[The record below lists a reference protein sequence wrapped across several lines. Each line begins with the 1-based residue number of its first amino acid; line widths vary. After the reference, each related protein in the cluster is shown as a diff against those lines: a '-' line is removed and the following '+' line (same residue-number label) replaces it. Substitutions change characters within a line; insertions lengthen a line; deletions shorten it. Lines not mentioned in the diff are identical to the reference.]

1 MQAHSFTLS
10 MYIDY
15 RGDKILKQSLQWK
28 KWKIMVDNETISRVF
43 IVKINYK
50 YYDNKGISTELHAHF
65 VSFLGVI
72 KCTALTIYTYLHV
85 CKN

>member
-1 MQAHSFTLS
+1 
-10 MYIDY
+10 
-15 RGDKILKQSLQWK
+15 
-28 KWKIMVDNETISRVF
+28 MVDNEIIFRVF

-50 YYDNKGISTELHAHF
+50 YYDNKGILMELYVYF

-72 KCTALTIYTYLHV
+72 KCIVFIIYIYLYV

>member
-1 MQAHSFTLS
+1 
-10 MYIDY
+10 
-15 RGDKILKQSLQWK
+15 
-28 KWKIMVDNETISRVF
+28 MVDNETISRVF

-72 KCTALTIYTYLHV
+72 KCTALTIYTHLHV